1 MPYKCAVG
9 GCPHKSWIHKT
20 LTFYSFPSDK
30 KLKRK
35 WISAINLRTKSYKWT
50 ASDRVCSAHFRD
62 GHKYGC
68 NDIPSIFPR
77 LDLKTDQIVWPVD
90 ISCLLLKKAPEEK
103 KLQQSNINIPVV
115 QSSESMM
122 AVSPIETKSD
132 KTPAPESL
140 QVQMPAMEVEERQCG
155 CQKEI
160 DGLLERIRQLE
171 ERREMERFGVRRF
184 MASDSDMRFY
194 TGLPDYQTFLSLYN
208 FLKPRPGFSLN
219 YYNGYSKR
227 SKDPS
232 YVVLRGRPRLL
243 CAIDELFLTMTRL
256 RLGLLE
262 KDLADRFC
270 ISQQEV
276 SEIFSTWIDRMSDFL
291 GQLCF
296 VTDRETMRKNLP
308 RCFRPNYEDVYL
320 IIDCTELFIEKPS
333 QVIQQSATW
342 SEYKGHNTGKGLIGL
357 SPLMLPVFVSDIYP
371 GSKSDE
377 EILSDSGI
385 LSHAHQGDRWLADKG
400 FLVQHV
406 LDNFGVRVET
416 PAKLEGK
423 QQFSIEEDVHNRK
436 NSQVRVHVERGIR
449 RVKVF
454 KILQGNIPLRY
465 AHQISKLWKV
475 CCWLTA
481 FLPPLIR
488 DDGELVDVDVKEE

>member
-1 MPYKCAVG
+1 M
-9 GCPHKSWIHKT
+9 
-20 LTFYSFPSDK
+20 
-30 KLKRK
+30 
-35 WISAINLRTKSYKWT
+35 
-50 ASDRVCSAHFRD
+50 
-62 GHKYGC
+62 
-68 NDIPSIFPR
+68 
-77 LDLKTDQIVWPVD
+77 
-90 ISCLLLKKAPEEK
+90 
-103 KLQQSNINIPVV
+103 
-115 QSSESMM
+115 
-122 AVSPIETKSD
+122 
-132 KTPAPESL
+132 
-140 QVQMPAMEVEERQCG
+140 QMPVMEVEERKCG
-155 CQKEI
+155 CQKKI

-194 TGLPDYQTFLSLYN
+194 TGLPDYQTFLALYN

-219 YYNGYSKR
+219 YYNGYSNV

-232 YVVLRGRPRLL
+232 YVVSRGRPRQL

-262 KDLADRFC
+262 KDLADRFF

-291 GQLCF
+291 GKLCF
-296 VTDRETMRKNLP
+296 ATDRETMRKNLP
-308 RCFRPNYEDVYL
+308 RCFKPDYEDVYL

-342 SEYKGHNTGKGLIGL
+342 SEYKGHNTGKGLIAL

-400 FLVQHV
+400 FL
-406 LDNFGVRVET
+406 
-416 PAKLEGK
+416 
-423 QQFSIEEDVHNRK
+423 FSIFWTTLVSEWKLRLSWRE
-436 NSQVRVHVERGIR
+436 NSN
-449 RVKVF
+449 F
-454 KILQGNIPLRY
+454 PLTRMCTTGRTL
-465 AHQISKLWKV
+465 K
-475 CCWLTA
+475 
-481 FLPPLIR
+481 
-488 DDGELVDVDVKEE
+488 